1 MINYYFNE
9 VGLPTIK
16 VLTNGLN
23 AAKKQIKAKKN
34 AEKMW
39 VTFALTSSS
48 GGRNVSDI
56 RMVVEAW
63 RVVIDV
69 WNRHWHR
76 GRAGQALGLP
86 SVSGHDQQLVISP
99 VLSVQ

>member
-34 AEKMW
+34 AEKM
-39 VTFALTSSS
+39 
-48 GGRNVSDI
+48 
-56 RMVVEAW
+56 
-63 RVVIDV
+63 
-69 WNRHWHR
+69 
-76 GRAGQALGLP
+76 
-86 SVSGHDQQLVISP
+86 
-99 VLSVQ
+99 